1 MSHDFSSTCPTIG
14 ARARALWMLDGFSR
28 ETCLE
33 RKSGFSV
40 CRWNCRGLR
49 PLSLSITAMIE
60 KRSCRR
66 HLHFDTTTISNSW
79 SARHL
84 FASCYAGFF
93 SAAKPL
99 SVPTPCSIDSQ
110 LSADARH
117 ELFETAFW
125 ENYPPAHQKKLQ
137 ALAASLSTPKVM
149 PCLWQHSCGCHCT
162 KLGTVVAQV
171 VDESILKCCH
181 LLITSLDTLVK
192 S

>member
-1 MSHDFSSTCPTIG
+1 
-14 ARARALWMLDGFSR
+14 MLDGFSR

-60 KRSCRR
+60 KRSCRA
-66 HLHFDTTTISNSW
+66 HIHFDIILIQPPFPIHGVQGIFP
-79 SARHL
+79 HL
-84 FASCYAGFF
+84 FILVFF
-93 SAAKPL
+93 PL
-99 SVPTPCSIDSQ
+99 LNHSLC
-110 LSADARH
+110 L
-117 ELFETAFW
+117 
-125 ENYPPAHQKKLQ
+125 PPAVLIVNCPLMQGMSCSKLLSEKTIPPADQKISQ
-137 ALAASLSTPKVM
+137 ALAASLSTPQVM
-149 PCLWQHSCGCHCT
+149 PCLREQSCSCYCT

-181 LLITSLDTLVK
+181 LLITSVDTLLK